1 MATGPCARS
10 GRPAW
15 RFACGCLFAVH
26 GADFDAAVASHRPQL
41 EVHCYRMLG
50 SVQDAEDAVQ
60 ETLIR
65 AWLAFDGLAADS
77 NVRAWLYRIATN
89 RCLTLIERR
98 RRREL
103 PVDLSPGAPLEE
115 VAWLEPYP
123 ARPAADNAGPEA
135 RYESSEAMHLA
146 FIALLQH
153 LPGRQRAA
161 LVLRDVLGF
170 PAAEAAEI
178 LGLSVP
184 ALNSALQRARA
195 TASERLPASRAA
207 DADADVAQTA
217 RLYARAWEGGD
228 VDGILCMLSSDARYS
243 MPPLPQWFAGHEDI
257 RAFLLDGPLHLR
269 WRFVIGGANEQV
281 AFGTYAWDDER
292 GTYVAFALDLVRIN
306 GGLVT
311 EVVSFL
317 TPEIFG
323 RFGFPDYI
331 P

>member
-1 MATGPCARS
+1 M
-10 GRPAW
+10 
-15 RFACGCLFAVH
+15 H
-26 GADFDAAVASHRPQL
+26 HDDFDAAVASHRPEL

-60 ETLIR
+60 ETLVR
-65 AWLAFDGLAADS
+65 AWSAIDGLAAGS

-103 PVDLSPGAPLEE
+103 PVDLSPGAPMEE

-123 ARPAADNAGPEA
+123 ARPAPDHVGPEA
-135 RYESSEAMHLA
+135 RYEATEAMQLA

-170 PAAEAAEI
+170 PAADAAAM

-195 TASERLPASRAA
+195 RVGERLPQPMPPSTPTSLGRRSSTSAPGSRG
-207 DADADVAQTA
+207 T
-217 RLYARAWEGGD
+217 
-228 VDGILCMLSSDARYS
+228 S
-243 MPPLPQWFAGHEDI
+243 MPSWPC
-257 RAFLLDGPLHLR
+257 
-269 WRFVIGGANEQV
+269 
-281 AFGTYAWDDER
+281 
-292 GTYVAFALDLVRIN
+292 
-306 GGLVT
+306 
-311 EVVSFL
+311 
-317 TPEIFG
+317 
-323 RFGFPDYI
+323 
-331 P
+331 

>member
-1 MATGPCARS
+1 MRDD
-10 GRPAW
+10 
-15 RFACGCLFAVH
+15 
-26 GADFDAAVASHRPQL
+26 DFDAAVLSHRREL

-60 ETLIR
+60 ETLTR
-65 AWLAFDGLAADS
+65 AWSAFDGLAPDS

-103 PVDLSPGAPLEE
+103 PVDLSPGAPIEE

-123 ARPAADNAGPEA
+123 AGPAAGIAGPEA
-135 RYESSEAMHLA
+135 RYESREAMQLA
-146 FIALLQH
+146 FIALLQQ

-170 PAAEAAEI
+170 PAADAARM
-178 LGLSVP
+178 LGLSAA

-195 TASERLPASRAA
+195 TVGERLPTVSTA
-207 DADADVAQTA
+207 DADADVLRTA
-217 RLYARAWEGGD
+217 ELYARAWEHGD
-228 VDGILCMLSSDARYS
+228 VDAIVSMLSSDARYS
-243 MPPLPQWFAGHEDI
+243 MPPRPQWFMGHEEI
-257 RAFLLDGPLHLR
+257 RAFLLDGPLEHR
-269 WRFVIGGANEQV
+269 WRFLVGRANEQV

-292 GTYVAFALDLVRIN
+292 GTHVAAGLDLVQIH

-323 RFGFPDYI
+323 RFGFPDQV

>member
-1 MATGPCARS
+1 M
-10 GRPAW
+10 
-15 RFACGCLFAVH
+15 H
-26 GADFDAAVASHRPQL
+26 HDDFDAAVASHRREL

-50 SVQDAEDAVQ
+50 SVQDAEDTVQ
-60 ETLIR
+60 ETLVR
-65 AWLAFDGLAADS
+65 AWSAIDGLAAGS

-103 PVDLSPGAPLEE
+103 PVDLSPGAPVDE

-123 ARPAADNAGPEA
+123 ARPAPDDVGPEA
-135 RYESSEAMHLA
+135 RYEATEAMQLA

-170 PAAEAAEI
+170 PAADAAAM

-195 TASERLPASRAA
+195 RVGERLPPTGA
-207 DADADVAQTA
+207 ADADVARTA
-217 RLYARAWEGGD
+217 KLYVRAWEQGD
-228 VDGILCMLSSDARYS
+228 VDAIVALLSADARYS
-243 MPPLPQWFAGHEDI
+243 MPPLPQWFQGHDDI
-257 RAFLLDGPLHLR
+257 RAFILDGPIHLR
-269 WRFVIGGANEQV
+269 WRFVTGRANEQV
-281 AFGTYAWDDER
+281 AFGTYAWVDER
-292 GTYVAFALDLVRIN
+292 GTYVAFSLDLVRVH
-306 GGLVT
+306 GGLIT

-323 RFGFPDYI
+323 RFGFPAEVS
-331 P
+331 

>member
-1 MATGPCARS
+1 
-10 GRPAW
+10 
-15 RFACGCLFAVH
+15 VH
-26 GADFDAAVASHRPQL
+26 HDDFDAAVARHRPEL

-60 ETLIR
+60 ETLVR
-65 AWLAFDGLAADS
+65 AWSAIDGLAAGS

-123 ARPAADNAGPEA
+123 ARPAPADVGPEA
-135 RYESSEAMHLA
+135 RYEATEAMQLA

-170 PAAEAAEI
+170 PAADAAAM

-195 TASERLPASRAA
+195 RVGEPLPRTDAA
-207 DADADVAQTA
+207 GDADVARTA
-217 RLYARAWEGGD
+217 ELYVRAWEQGD
-228 VDGILCMLSSDARYS
+228 VAAIVALLSADARYS
-243 MPPLPQWFAGHEDI
+243 MPPLPQWFQGHDDI
-257 RAFLLDGPLHLR
+257 RAFILDGPIHLR
-269 WRFVIGGANEQV
+269 WRFVTGRANEQV
-281 AFGTYAWDDER
+281 AFGTYAWDDGR
-292 GTYVAFALDLVRIN
+292 GTYVAFSLDLVRVH
-306 GGLVT
+306 GGLIT

-317 TPEIFG
+317 TPETFG
-323 RFGFPDYI
+323 RFGFPDEVS
-331 P
+331 

>member
-1 MATGPCARS
+1 M
-10 GRPAW
+10 
-15 RFACGCLFAVH
+15 H
-26 GADFDAAVASHRPQL
+26 HDDFDAAVASHRPEL

-60 ETLIR
+60 ETLFR
-65 AWLAFDGLAADS
+65 AWSAIDGLAAGS

-103 PVDLSPGAPLEE
+103 PVDLSPGAPVEE
-115 VAWLEPYP
+115 AAWLEPYP
-123 ARPAADNAGPEA
+123 ARPAPDDAGPEA
-135 RYESSEAMHLA
+135 RYEATEAMQLA

-170 PAAEAAEI
+170 PASDAAAM

-195 TASERLPASRAA
+195 RVGERLPPAD
-207 DADADVAQTA
+207 DADADVARTA
-217 RLYARAWEGGD
+217 ELYVRAWEQGD
-228 VDGILCMLSSDARYS
+228 VDAILALLSTDARYS
-243 MPPLPQWFAGHEDI
+243 MPPLPQWFEGHDDI
-257 RAFLLDGPLHLR
+257 RAFILEGPIHHR
-269 WRFVIGGANEQV
+269 WRFVIGRANEQV

-292 GTYVAFALDLVRIN
+292 GAYVAFGLDLVRVH
-306 GGLVT
+306 GGLIT
-311 EVVSFL
+311 QVVSFL
-317 TPEIFG
+317 MPEIFG
-323 RFGFPDYI
+323 RFGFPDEVS
-331 P
+331 